1 MPNPTDPTA
10 QAASWLEQRLPVR
23 RLLRDHLI
31 FAPVPVDFSLGACL
45 EPLIWGALLT
55 LTFTGIWLGLFY
67 HATPHGA
74 FMSLQTI
81 MRAVPFGWLIRDLHR
96 TGVTILFALAYLQLF
111 RALRL
116 GLYRDG
122 RELAWM
128 VNVLRFAT
136 FLFLGVLGFIMIDG
150 AGSEALSV
158 GLAAH
163 LATIP
168 IIGTGLAAAFLGTA
182 GELSR
187 HDLAHMDLTR
197 IAMAHIAIGF
207 LLLLIAGLTSLTQR
221 LAPPANGDGLAQLDP
236 RDIVPL
242 YPYVSSR
249 LFAAAILTG
258 LIFFALILAAPHL
271 QSSRLNAIP
280 ASPLALP
287 LHLDLPWYLLG
298 FAGLAQAGQSL
309 GGGTLLIAVLLTL
322 LAALPWLDRSA
333 AAAARYR
340 PWHRRALWLLAA
352 AWILLSIGADQRT
365 ALWSLI
371 TDLSAFYVI
380 AHFLL
385 LTPLISLLE
394 HPKPVP
400 TRLNGGKI

>member
-1 MPNPTDPTA
+1 MTPPSEPS
-10 QAASWLEQRLPVR
+10 AAPSWLEHRLPMR
-23 RLLRDHLI
+23 RLLRDYLI
-31 FAPVPVDFSLGACL
+31 FAPVPTDFSLGACL

-67 HATPHGA
+67 HASPHGA

-96 TGVTILFALAYLQLF
+96 TGVTILFALAYMQLF

-122 RELAWM
+122 RELAWI
-128 VNVLRFAT
+128 VSIVRFAT

-150 AGSEALSV
+150 AASAALSTD
-158 GLAAH
+158 LAAH

-168 IIGTGLAAAFLGTA
+168 IIGTGLAQAFLGA
-182 GELSR
+182 AEGRSSP
-187 HDLAHMDLTR
+187 DLTR

-221 LAPPANGDGLAQLDP
+221 LAPPANRDGLPRLDP
-236 RDIVPL
+236 RDLVAFHP
-242 YPYVSSR
+242 SASAR
-249 LFAAAILTG
+249 LFAAAIVTG
-258 LIFFALILAAPHL
+258 LVFFALILAAPHV

-280 ASPLALP
+280 AGPLALP

-298 FAGLAQAGQSL
+298 FAGLAHVGRTL
-309 GGGTLLIAVLLTL
+309 GDGTMLIAALLIL

-340 PWHRRALWLLAA
+340 PWHRRALWLLAT

-365 ALWSLI
+365 ALWALI

-394 HPKPVP
+394 QPKPVP
-400 TRLNGGKI
+400 SRLTGGKI

>member
-1 MPNPTDPTA
+1 MSNHTDPTA
-10 QAASWLEQRLPVR
+10 PESWLEQRLPVR

-67 HATPHGA
+67 HATSHGA
-74 FMSLQTI
+74 FTSLETI

-96 TGVTILFALAYLQLF
+96 TGVSILFALAYVQLF
-111 RALRL
+111 RALRF

-122 RELAWM
+122 RELAWI
-128 VNVLRFAT
+128 VSILRFAT

-150 AGSEALSV
+150 AASEALST

-168 IIGTGLAAAFLGTA
+168 IIGTGLAQAFLGTA
-182 GELSR
+182 GGLSS
-187 HDLAHMDLTR
+187 HDLTR

-221 LAPPANGDGLAQLDP
+221 LAPPANRNGLAELDP
-236 RDIVPL
+236 RDVVPL
-242 YPYVSSR
+242 HPYFSPR
-249 LFAAAILTG
+249 LFAAAIITG

-280 ASPLALP
+280 ANPLALP

-298 FAGLAQAGQSL
+298 FVGLAQAGQSL
-309 GGGTLLIAVLLTL
+309 GGGTLLIAVLLIL

-333 AAAARYR
+333 VAAARYR

-400 TRLNGGKI
+400 TRLTGGKI